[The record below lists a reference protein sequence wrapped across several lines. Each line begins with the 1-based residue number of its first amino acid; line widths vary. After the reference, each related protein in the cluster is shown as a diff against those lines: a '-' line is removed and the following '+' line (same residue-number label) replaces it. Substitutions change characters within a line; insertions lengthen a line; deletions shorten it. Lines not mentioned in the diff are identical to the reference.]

1 MSFTQMPTIA
11 RRQPASVDEYQKLK
25 QRLFVLRCRQA
36 KLIREIQQFG
46 LTPYRSQRAAKLERR
61 IYLMEVKL
69 ANSELVFPNEEPVT
83 LREVIEVAK
92 KNIIGV
98 YGGVAKWCAIF
109 RDYLLVKAELS
120 RPHAKRPNAH
130 GVRSRI

>member
-46 LTPYRSQRAAKLERR
+46 LTTHRSQRAAKLERR

-83 LREVIEVAK
+83 LREVIEVSK
-92 KNIIGV
+92 KNIIRAYRGIV
-98 YGGVAKWCAIF
+98 RWCAIF
-109 RDYLLVKAELS
+109 RDYAMVKAELS
-120 RPHAKRPNAH
+120 HPHVKRSEAH
-130 GVRSRI
+130 GIRPRP